1 MRLVWRDKDVSIEAM
16 KFPDREKPALCII
29 EGTTATVY
37 GYFRD
42 DYSAETFMQKLAELF
57 GVAMPDKYGEGDE
70 NK

>member
-1 MRLVWRDKDVSIEAM
+1 MITWTNKDISIGAM
-16 KFPDREKPALCII
+16 KFPDRKKPALCII

-57 GVAMPDKYGEGDE
+57 GVAMLDKYGKGDE
-70 NK
+70 KK